1 MTYTERALQLRPVL
15 EQAVQSLGDAVALT
29 AVELFP
35 KWKDLCDKEVED
47 ENGAVSKGVEVEK
60 GFRFQ
65 HDNRL
70 YRTEQPKYK
79 FVEQYVPG
87 TVGTESLFSKVD
99 ETHAGTLEDPI
110 PYEANMEIYEGLY
123 YSQNGVVYLCIRS
136 SGQPLY
142 HDLSALVGHY
152 VEEVA

>member
-1 MTYTERALQLRPVL
+1 MTYTERALQLRPVM
-15 EQAVQSLGDAVALT
+15 EQAAQSLEDSVALT

-35 KWKDLCDKEVED
+35 VWKELVKEGCKVL
-47 ENGAVSKGVEVEK
+47 K

-65 HDNRL
+65 HEGKL
-70 YRTEQPKYK
+70 YRVEQPEYI
-79 FVEQYVPG
+79 FVDTYVPG

-99 ETHAGTLEDPI
+99 ETHTGTIEDPI
-110 PYEANMEIYEGLY
+110 PYEKNMEVYEGLY
-123 YSQNGVVYLCIRS
+123 YVQYGVLYRCIRS

-152 VEEVA
+152 VEVVA